1 MRCLFVSVY
10 GGSGERIEKFRE
22 EAHVT
27 ADNETGKKR
36 GSAGKKIVIIVIA
49 AVVII
54 AAAGGIYMGSL
65 NKAYQAD
72 SDRMVIV
79 EVPQGSSTSSIADI
93 LEEKG
98 VIRSAS
104 RFKLKSRLSGN
115 DGKYLAGVYELGSAM
130 TPEEI
135 MRKLMSGEQE
145 QTKLTIPEGYT
156 LTQVA
161 ETVEK
166 AGLCTA
172 DEFLSETQNG
182 AFDYRFMEYAGSGEK
197 RLEGFLYPET
207 YFIPKGMEA
216 HDIVDMMLRQFDV
229 IFTDEDYSRAEELD
243 LTPRDV
249 VTVASM
255 IQRETR
261 VESEGAKVASVIYNR
276 LAVGMKLQIDATVQ
290 YALGEQKDRLSY
302 SDLKIDSPYNT
313 YVVEG
318 LPAGPI
324 CQPHESAIQAALYPE
339 TTEYLFYVLKP
350 DGSGQHNFAATDAE
364 FETYRQ
370 QYLSSLD

>member
-1 MRCLFVSVY
+1 M
-10 GGSGERIEKFRE
+10 
-22 EAHVT
+22 T
-27 ADNETGKKR
+27 AGNGTGKKKR
-36 GSAGKKIVIIVIA
+36 GAGKRIAVILIAVI
-49 AVVII
+49 II
-54 AAAGGIYMGSL
+54 AATAGGIYMGSL
-65 NKAYQAD
+65 NKAYQPD

-79 EVPQGSSTSSIADI
+79 EVPQGSSTSSIAKI
-93 LEEKG
+93 LEDKD
-98 VIRSAS
+98 IIKSAS
-104 RFKLKSRLSGN
+104 KFKVKSKLSGN
-115 DGKYLAGVYELGSAM
+115 DGKYLAGVYELNASM

-156 LTQVA
+156 LSQVA
-161 ETVEK
+161 QTVEK
-166 AGLCTA
+166 AGICTA
-172 DEFLSETQNG
+172 DEFLNETQNG
-182 AFDYRFMEYAGSGEK
+182 DFDYRFMEYAGSGEK

-207 YFIPKGMEA
+207 YFIPKGMSA
-216 HDIVDMMLRQFDV
+216 HDVVDLMLRQFDS
-229 IFTDEDYSRAEELD
+229 IFTDECYTRAAELG
-243 LTPRDV
+243 LTPRDI

-261 VESEGAKVASVIYNR
+261 VEAEGAKVASVIYNR
-276 LAVGMKLQIDATVQ
+276 LAIGMKLQIDATVQ
-290 YALGEQKDRLSY
+290 YALGAQKDRLTY

-350 DGSGQHNFAATDAE
+350 DGSGQHNFAATDTE

-370 QYLSSLD
+370 QYLSSLN